1 MWRLCIPERSIQKRR
16 LCDRPW
22 HRQTRAPDVPA
33 KKDNE
38 TTFNEN
44 LYGYVCVPI
53 STEWLPRKKYIYT
66 LEFCGQESGA
76 GIYPPEDDMTDL
88 GLPTGGD
95 GKEYITVIPTDP
107 ADQKKPEIQF
117 LTNPIK
123 FSVSVKDWDEAWKD
137 GNEGNIPMK

>member
-1 MWRLCIPERSIQKRR
+1 
-16 LCDRPW
+16 
-22 HRQTRAPDVPA
+22 
-33 KKDNE
+33 
-38 TTFNEN
+38 
-44 LYGYVCVPI
+44 
-53 STEWLPRKKYIYT
+53 
-66 LEFCGQESGA
+66 
-76 GIYPPEDDMTDL
+76 MTDL

-107 ADQKKPEIQF
+107 ADQKKPGDPV